1 MQDRALEDAKDA
13 ALVSGEDHL
22 GLTRLLT
29 ETAWLIDHGRADRVH
44 ELFVEDGQMR
54 LGPGV
59 VLQGRDAIK
68 EWGRLRPA
76 VATRHVYTNQR
87 FTRVDDDT
95 AEGTTTLTVYMDSGN
110 DHGTSVAYMVG
121 EETGLFVR
129 TDHGWKFSARQ
140 SDIVFSRPSG

>member
-1 MQDRALEDAKDA
+1 MQDHTLEGTEDADI
-13 ALVSGEDHL
+13 VGGEDHL

-29 ETAWLIDHGRADRVH
+29 EIAWLIDHGGADRVH

-54 LGPGV
+54 LGPTV

-76 VATRHVYTNQR
+76 IDTRHVHTNHR

-95 AEGTTTLTVYMDSGN
+95 AEGTATVTVYMDSGN
-110 DHGTSVAYMVG
+110 EPGTTVAYMVC
-121 EETGLFVR
+121 EETDRFVR
-129 TDHGWKFSARQ
+129 TDHGWRFSARQ
-140 SDIVFSRPSG
+140 SDIIFSRPAG